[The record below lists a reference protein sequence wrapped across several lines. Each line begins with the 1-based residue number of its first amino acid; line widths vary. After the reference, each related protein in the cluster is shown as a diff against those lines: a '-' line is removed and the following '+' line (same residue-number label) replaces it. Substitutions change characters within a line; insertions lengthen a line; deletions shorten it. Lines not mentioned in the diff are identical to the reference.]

1 MTNYERIKNMTIE
14 QMADVFDA
22 VTEACALQARNKC
35 MNCPVFRATG
45 TGYCDREN
53 LLRWLANEVIENDK
67 P

>member
-1 MTNYERIKNMTIE
+1 MTNFEKIKNMTIE

-22 VTEACALQARNKC
+22 VTEACAEQSRRKC
-35 MNCPVFRATG
+35 FSCPVFKSTG

-53 LLRWLANEVIENDK
+53 LLHWLANEVIENDK